1 MTGSNSNI
9 TNKIWKILK
18 TIFWL
23 FRVFVL
29 FLFFLFVCCFVYLEY
44 VGTPKSVKDY
54 ITKQLQSDNLKL
66 SFSDI
71 RIDWL
76 KGIVVDDIKIEP
88 AKPQNVIPIIYA
100 DSVEIMPSFGDLLKN
115 SVRVKKII
123 IKDGT
128 ITLTTKTNGDNQIIN
143 NIYLT
148 IRLNNNSVSV
158 NGLTAKYKNI
168 KLRGN
173 WIIDNTG
180 KNIASDSNTNQSQN
194 LLSKTF
200 ETVHNYLYKLN
211 DWRFSTNT
219 EIAVNIYE
227 DAGSNIYSITPSLRA
242 EYIANKEF
250 TIHNIDTY
258 DTQINI
264 TNNVIIVQGRI
275 QAEEIDLKT
284 NKINKIDCNYDIALL
299 NSLIKKLNLKKF
311 SAGSGTGEFGTF
323 EHFTGSIYY
332 DGEPIESFK
341 NSTNRFEF
349 KARANRYENHGY
361 TIKDAAIEGNLPLSA
376 IFNNDNIV
384 ELKIDCNSIKH
395 NVAIINGLKGKYQGR
410 VKLSNTAFLDG
421 QLNVNINSYV
431 KDKLIIKYFN
441 INGNLKYNG
450 KDLPD
455 LYNTKIKAENVDIG
469 KIRFKNIEIDTYD
482 RIKQKSDVVN
492 SNNIIDWIVNYN
504 ADYKTDFEGSELL
517 KIKSGHINASITNH
531 NIHISNINIVTEK
544 SSASGKI
551 SYNLDT
557 EELESSID
565 ARVSIEDLTSYI
577 GQKYSNIVSEI
588 KLKEPITIKLNARN
602 RANIINNIKENR
614 WGDFTRSLNINAVL
628 NGKNIKIKE
637 IEINETDIK
646 CRITPNIIKVEEIK
660 IVSGENRING
670 SIVIDEKNQR
680 YDSRIAGITK
690 PELLINIYNEKKEL
704 INKIIKIEQPVEFD
718 AEISGSITNNEDI
731 KINAAI
737 AATNIIFRGKSIK
750 EFRSKVE
757 WLDRVLT
764 FSKFELI
771 RTNEQ
776 ATGDYIIAD
785 FNKERVYLKNVWGNI
800 TPSDLTEAISEEVNN
815 ALKPVI
821 FKAPPNVLANGSVPM
836 HGANGDIRFDI
847 YAPEF
852 KWWKINPKSAS
863 CSVFW
868 KGETMLITNFNSDFY
883 GGSLKTTL
891 YVDFNNQNKSNLF
904 FDVKLDSVSARSMLK
919 DILDKP
925 KNVEGRLSGNL
936 TIKSAVIDDYQNW
949 SGGGNVVLE
958 DGLIWDIKV
967 FGVFSSILNMISP
980 GLGNSR
986 AKYASASF
994 IVTNGVVYSDNLEI
1008 RGTALKMQYKG
1019 SVDFNKKVDARVE
1032 AEVLSEVWLF
1042 GTAIKF
1048 LLKPLTKLFI
1058 YKVTGTIDE
1067 PALEPVYIPKILL
1080 APFQPFKTIK
1090 SFIFPKPS
1098 DGEESN
1104 KSSGRE
1110 SSHNRV
1116 TPLPDEEKA
1125 SK

>member
-1 MTGSNSNI
+1 NI
-9 TNKIWKILK
+9 H
-18 TIFWL
+18 
-23 FRVFVL
+23 
-29 FLFFLFVCCFVYLEY
+29 Y
-44 VGTPKSVKDY
+44 
-54 ITKQLQSDNLKL
+54 
-66 SFSDI
+66 
-71 RIDWL
+71 
-76 KGIVVDDIKIEP
+76 DDK
-88 AKPQNVIPIIYA
+88 
-100 DSVEIMPSFGDLLKN
+100 
-115 SVRVKKII
+115 
-123 IKDGT
+123 
-128 ITLTTKTNGDNQIIN
+128 
-143 NIYLT
+143 
-148 IRLNNNSVSV
+148 
-158 NGLTAKYKNI
+158 
-168 KLRGN
+168 
-173 WIIDNTG
+173 
-180 KNIASDSNTNQSQN
+180 
-194 LLSKTF
+194 
-200 ETVHNYLYKLN
+200 
-211 DWRFSTNT
+211 
-219 EIAVNIYE
+219 
-227 DAGSNIYSITPSLRA
+227 
-242 EYIANKEF
+242 
-250 TIHNIDTY
+250 
-258 DTQINI
+258 
-264 TNNVIIVQGRI
+264 
-275 QAEEIDLKT
+275 
-284 NKINKIDCNYDIALL
+284 
-299 NSLIKKLNLKKF
+299 
-311 SAGSGTGEFGTF
+311 
-323 EHFTGSIYY
+323 
-332 DGEPIESFK
+332 PIESLQ

-349 KARANRYENHGY
+349 KAQTKKYENQDYKVEG
-361 TIKDAAIEGNLPLSA
+361 AAIEGNLPISA
-376 IFNNDNIV
+376 IFNNDNLV
-384 ELKIDCNSIKH
+384 ALKIDCSSIKH
-395 NVAIINGLKGKYQGR
+395 NAAIINGLKGKYQGR
-410 VKLSNTAFLDG
+410 VKLKNTASLNG
-421 QLNVNINSYV
+421 QIDININNFV
-431 KDKLIIKYFN
+431 KDKFVVKNLN
-441 INGNLKYNG
+441 INGNIKYNG

-455 LYNTKIKAENVDIG
+455 LDNSKIKAENIDLG
-469 KIRFKNIEIDTYD
+469 KIRIKNVEIDTYD
-482 RIKQKSDVVN
+482 RIKQESNVAN

-504 ADYKTDFEGSELL
+504 ADYKANFEGVELY
-517 KIKSGHINASITNH
+517 KIKNGHISVRIKNH
-531 NIHISNINIVTEK
+531 NINITGINIVTEK

-565 ARVSIEDLTSYI
+565 ARMDIEDLSSYI
-577 GQKYSNIVSEI
+577 GSKYYNILNEI
-588 KLKEPITIKLNARN
+588 KLKEPITIKLDTRS
-602 RANIINNIKENR
+602 RANIINNIKENQ
-614 WGDFTRSLNINAVL
+614 WDDFARSLNINAVL
-628 NGKNIKIKE
+628 NGRDIKIKQ
-637 IEINETDIK
+637 IDINETDIK
-646 CRITPNIIKVEEIK
+646 CQITPNIIKVEEIK

-670 SIVIDEKNQR
+670 SIIIDKNNQR

-690 PELLINIYNEKKEL
+690 PELFINVYNDNKDL
-704 INKIIKIEQPVEFD
+704 INKVIKIEQPVEFD
-718 AEISGSITNNEDI
+718 AEVSGSITNKEDI
-731 KINAAI
+731 KINTTI
-737 AATNIIFRGKSIK
+737 AATNIIYKGKNIK

-815 ALKPVI
+815 ALKPVL

-836 HGANGDIRFDI
+836 RGANGDIRFDI
-847 YAPEF
+847 YAPEL

-883 GGSLKTTL
+883 GGNLKATL

-904 FDVKLDSVSARSMLK
+904 FDVKLDNVSARSMLK

-949 SGGGNVVLE
+949 SGGGNVLLE

-994 IVTNGVVYSDNLEI
+994 IVTNGVVYSDDLEI

-1032 AEVLSEVWLF
+1032 AEVLSDIWLF

-1098 DGEESN
+1098 SGEEN
-1104 KSSGRE
+1104 DKSSATD
-1110 SSHNRV
+1110 SNHNRI